1 MKKILSLLV
10 LLVMT
15 LTAFAKDYT
24 GHRTVTYGYTTPTE
38 SDNAVVSITDNGDGT
53 YNVTSPL
60 SSMSLAVTQTIMAL
74 TPSAMLKE
82 QQLTVLQQST
92 LLV

>member
-24 GHRTVTYGYTTPTE
+24 GHRIVTYGYTTPTE
-38 SDNAVVSITDNGDGT
+38 SDDAVVSITDNGDGT
-53 YNVTSPL
+53 YNVTFKDVINVSYNYRDNL
-60 SSMSLAVTQTIMAL
+60 AL
-74 TPSAMLKE
+74 TPSATLKE
-82 QQLTVLQQST
+82 QQLTVILQST

>member
-24 GHRTVTYGYTTPTE
+24 GHRIVTYGYTTPPQPVRE
-38 SDNAVVSITDNGDGT
+38 H
-53 YNVTSPL
+53 
-60 SSMSLAVTQTIMAL
+60 
-74 TPSAMLKE
+74 
-82 QQLTVLQQST
+82 
-92 LLV
+92 